1 VCGAGVDA
9 GLAPGLLLLPMKAHP
24 LRRALD
30 GVYYAAGMLAAVF
43 LLALLSIIVLQ
54 MAARWTGQV
63 FPGSTNYAGYCMAAM
78 SFLALAYA
86 LNHGAHIRV
95 RLLLTRLGRFR
106 RLGELWCYGIGGALS
121 VYFCYYAIKATY
133 WSHLLN
139 DVSQGQD
146 ATPMWVPQ
154 LSMAIGTLIFALSMV
169 DRFVSIL
176 LFGFDES
183 AEKNNVVG

>member
-1 VCGAGVDA
+1 
-9 GLAPGLLLLPMKAHP
+9 MKAHP

-30 GVYYAAGMLAAVF
+30 GVYFTAGMLGAVF
-43 LLALLSIIVLQ
+43 LLVLLVIIVLQ

-78 SFLALAYA
+78 SFLALACA

-121 VYFCYYAIKATY
+121 IYFCYYAIKATY

-146 ATPMWVPQ
+146 ATPMWIPQ
-154 LSMAIGTLIFALSMV
+154 ISMSVGTFVFALAMV
-169 DRFVSIL
+169 DRFISIA

-183 AEKNNVVG
+183 AEKTNAVD

>member
-1 VCGAGVDA
+1 
-9 GLAPGLLLLPMKAHP
+9 MKAHP
-24 LRRALD
+24 VRRALD
-30 GVYYAAGMLAAVF
+30 GVYNLAGMLAAVF
-43 LLALLSIIVLQ
+43 MLALLVVIVLQ

-106 RLGELWCYGIGGALS
+106 RIGELWCYAIGSALS

-146 ATPMWVPQ
+146 ATPLWIPQ
-154 LSMAIGTLIFALSMV
+154 LSMSIGTLIFAIAMI
-169 DRFVSIL
+169 DRLIGIIVY
-176 LFGFDES
+176 GFDES
-183 AEKNNVVG
+183 SDQQNAVGPSG